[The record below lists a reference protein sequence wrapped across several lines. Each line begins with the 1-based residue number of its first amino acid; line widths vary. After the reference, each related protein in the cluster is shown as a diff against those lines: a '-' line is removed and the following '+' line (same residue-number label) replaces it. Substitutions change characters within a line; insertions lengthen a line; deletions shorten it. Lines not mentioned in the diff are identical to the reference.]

1 MYFVSALYGSTK
13 TKENNMYR
21 CLVKS
26 ARNITSLSIASV
38 LALFASHNALAQF
51 NAVDMVILGPGEVV
65 LGPALG
71 ASTLARDEDGVTGT
85 VHVGDLGTN
94 SSRLDR
100 KHTIVYSI
108 WAIVFNNPDECVR
121 SEMICSPGEEGPREG
136 NPSGLSIFWVAGGI
150 ASPSIPGIPGTL
162 NVAFRINGPPVGFI
176 IPAFSQ
182 DGLTNFSGAEIH
194 FVVAPHP
201 EAMLGNVAFPLTH
214 PAPAIRGAA
223 HMAPIAP

>member
-1 MYFVSALYGSTK
+1 
-13 TKENNMYR
+13 MYR

-26 ARNITSLSIASV
+26 ARNITLLSIASV
-38 LALFASHNALAQF
+38 LALFASHNALAQLS
-51 NAVDMVILGPGEVV
+51 AVDMVILGPGEVV

-85 VHVGDLGTN
+85 VHVGDLGIN
-94 SSRLDR
+94 SSRLDSR
-100 KHTIVYSI
+100 HTIVYSV
-108 WAIVFNNPDECVR
+108 WAIAFNNPGECLR
-121 SEMICSPGEEGPREG
+121 LDPGIICSPGEEGSREG
-136 NPSGLSIFWVAGGI
+136 NPSGLSIFWVAGGM
-150 ASPSIPGIPGTL
+150 ASPGIPGIPGTL

-201 EAMLGNVAFPLTH
+201 EATLGNVASPLTH
-214 PAPAIRGAA
+214 PGPAIRGAA
-223 HMAPIAP
+223 HIAP